1 MHDTKVIPV
10 RVALRCRPMSPR
22 EGADGCQMC
31 VSFVRG
37 EPQVVIGKEKA
48 FTYDYVFGPTSSQ
61 EEVYVDAISNLVK
74 GVFKGKPDKYIIT
87 SKTCFNV
94 LFKKKLFCK
103 NVYFV
108 YNHMTVHFY

>member
-1 MHDTKVIPV
+1 MHDAKVIPV

-48 FTYDYVFGPTSSQ
+48 FTYDYVFGPTSAQ

-74 GVFKGKPDKYIIT
+74 GVFKGKPDKYIT
-87 SKTCFNV
+87 SKKMFIV
-94 LFKKKLFCK
+94 LFKKMMSIHYS
-103 NVYFV
+103 V
-108 YNHMTVHFY
+108 